1 MVFRSLNSGRVWE
14 TTAIVPKNNFIPD
27 CGRME
32 SKEKLVDCSHFSFI
46 IRFLMLKIIFK
57 RKRRA
62 FCTTSSSLWGGRPSA
77 CGLGFLACAPGWLP
91 HHIISWEG
99 ILGRPFLYSWGPRN
113 LHSPLAAREAGKA
126 GHLKWVSFC
135 SEAQKP
141 QDGKGRERGPF
152 CVHQACPSRQGE
164 AEGIL
169 WSGVF
174 SPGHLLELTCFLTSG
189 CRAPPSGNTA
199 IESVT

>member
-1 MVFRSLNSGRVWE
+1 
-14 TTAIVPKNNFIPD
+14 
-27 CGRME
+27 
-32 SKEKLVDCSHFSFI
+32 
-46 IRFLMLKIIFK
+46 MLKIIFQ

-77 CGLGFLACAPGWLP
+77 CGVGFLACAPGWLRR
-91 HHIISWEG
+91 HIISWEG
-99 ILGRPFLYSWGPRN
+99 ILGRPFLYSWGPRISVHHWGPERQER
-113 LHSPLAAREAGKA
+113 L

-135 SEAQKP
+135 SEAQTP

-169 WSGVF
+169 WSAVF
-174 SPGHLLELTCFLTSG
+174 SPGHLLELTCFLTSR
-189 CRAPPSGNTA
+189 CRAPRSGNTA